1 MMADLDGRELSSS
14 AKLVRVVLENCGPL
28 SPTEVAA
35 EAYLSADA
43 ARAGLAELEERGA
56 AEPVCGVR
64 AAREEIYALIDR
76 PHRAEPST

>member
-1 MMADLDGRELSSS
+1 MAELDRRELSSA

-28 SPTEVAA
+28 SPSEVAE

-43 ARAGLAELEERGA
+43 ARAGLAELERRGA

-64 AAREEIYALIDR
+64 AAREEVYALVDR
-76 PHRAEPST
+76 SHRAEPST